1 MFRGVLWGHEEPID
15 NTPGT
20 RKVESSKLR
29 SVDRGYANFVEL
41 RIGEVHSIGL
51 LRGWVNAWAL
61 PNKGT

>member
-1 MFRGVLWGHEEPID
+1 VFRGVLWGYEEPID

-41 RIGEVHSIGL
+41 RQCEVRRIL
-51 LRGWVNAWAL
+51 
-61 PNKGT
+61 